1 MSRAPEE
8 EIGYLLKR
16 LMHLFRHELE
26 QRLREGAT
34 LSFANMV
41 TLSGIAEEPGIA
53 GAQLARRL
61 MITAQSMAVLL
72 RRLEAD
78 GSIERRRDPGNR
90 RADRWYVLPAG
101 LQRLQGARAAGSPV
115 MTQMLSGLTGEEVSG
130 LRGYLDRCVQSL
142 DAAAQ
147 GTGKTAKA
155 AR

>member
-1 MSRAPEE
+1 MSCAPEE

-26 QRLREGAT
+26 QRLRESAS

-41 TLSGIAEEPGIA
+41 ALSGIAEQPGIA

-72 RRLEAD
+72 RRLEQD
-78 GSIERRRDPGNR
+78 GSIERRRDPRNR

-101 LQRLQGARAAGSPV
+101 LARLQGARAAGSPV
-115 MTQMLSGLTGEEVSG
+115 MTQMLSRLSADEVGG
-130 LRGYLDRCVQSL
+130 LRGYLERCVQSL
-142 DAAAQ
+142 EE
-147 GTGKTAKA
+147 GTQPASSSRTV
-155 AR
+155 R